1 MRDLLWKEESFEKAK
16 ERDLAKAKEAKVDKM
31 LLEEEIRML
40 ERDKVDVTKIVKKH
54 LINDALDEEL
64 DDLDEKH
71 FNLALETHNLRKEL
85 MRELNKNDLVI
96 DPLNYKY
103 YKEFPKN
110 QG

>member
-1 MRDLLWKEESFEKAK
+1 MRDLLWKEERFEKAK
-16 ERDLAKAKEAKVDKM
+16 ELDLAKAKEAKVDKM

-40 ERDKVDVTKIVKKH
+40 EKDKVDVTKILKKH

-64 DDLDEKH
+64 EDLEEKH
-71 FNLALETHNLRKEL
+71 FNLTLETHNLRKEL